1 MCKYSFK
8 ILVKNKGSGDFVCLC
23 VYTDIHLSSLFVE
36 KPITYPLDF
45 GVFSHNQSSNYVFVD
60 LFLESTLIILKLWS
74 MDHWNPKEAFRKTV
88 DESTG

>member
-45 GVFSHNQSSNYVFVD
+45 GVFSHNQSKLCICGSVSGIHPYNSETVVHGP
-60 LFLESTLIILKLWS
+60 LES
-74 MDHWNPKEAFRKTV
+74 
-88 DESTG
+88 